1 MPELLK
7 IVPVLL
13 GTIKHPYFYLGR
25 LFPTTIEEG
34 GPSLNGTYFST
45 TTQVQCDPTN
55 FKLCQI
61 PDPDG
66 AMVGKVTQCARALIL
81 YDFDPSEKNEAG
93 IVLNCPL
100 NCKDLRDERFP
111 ILVRAR
117 DESQTIYVIS
127 DPKKEDGLGYKCSTA
142 TPPTENED
150 PPPPEEHFLPHP
162 IRDGV
167 LAFFLPCNCTLT
179 IGPTILLPSS
189 IDCPSPPDP
198 VTFRLTPFHFLDP
211 NNTSTSKKMEAAQAN
226 TPSPILNPDDAAR

>member
-93 IVLNCPL
+93 IVVL
-100 NCKDLRDERFP
+100 D
-111 ILVRAR
+111 
-117 DESQTIYVIS
+117 IYI
-127 DPKKEDGLGYKCSTA
+127 TA
-142 TPPTENED
+142 YYY
-150 PPPPEEHFLPHP
+150 
-162 IRDGV
+162 
-167 LAFFLPCNCTLT
+167 
-179 IGPTILLPSS
+179 
-189 IDCPSPPDP
+189 
-198 VTFRLTPFHFLDP
+198 PF
-211 NNTSTSKKMEAAQAN
+211 
-226 TPSPILNPDDAAR
+226 

>member
-1 MPELLK
+1 MHGGNKFDFYFTRMTPASFKKLSRLIFFLK
-7 IVPVLL
+7 
-13 GTIKHPYFYLGR
+13 F
-25 LFPTTIEEG
+25 
-34 GPSLNGTYFST
+34 FS
-45 TTQVQCDPTN
+45 
-55 FKLCQI
+55 
-61 PDPDG
+61 
-66 AMVGKVTQCARALIL
+66 
-81 YDFDPSEKNEAG
+81 S
-93 IVLNCPL
+93 
-100 NCKDLRDERFP
+100 
-111 ILVRAR
+111 
-117 DESQTIYVIS
+117 
-127 DPKKEDGLGYKCSTA
+127 STA